1 MFKVVD
7 SAVPIACWS
16 CSIGHNDS
24 TLFCPHCSKIQPPPG
39 GDYFSVFGLHP
50 KLNLDLPALEH
61 EFHRLSRKLHPDRF
75 ARSEE
80 NEKQWS
86 LADTALLNDAYRTLK
101 DPLRRTEYLLKLEGA
116 EIGEEHIGK
125 ERKDTSRAPADLL
138 EEVFELNMQL
148 EEMRAAR
155 TAGATDS
162 ALHSSDEDLSLH
174 PSEQRSLIGDP
185 EPLGTSELQVS
196 LEQAKRKFDVLLEA
210 VDEDLR
216 DAWQAWDSG
225 DAATRLSSQKR
236 MVALLDRR
244 RYISNLVRD
253 VNEVLGA

>member
-1 MFKVVD
+1 MLKVLD
-7 SAVPIACWS
+7 SAVPVACWS
-16 CSIGHNDS
+16 CAVAHNEVM
-24 TLFCPHCSKIQPPPG
+24 LFCPHCSKIQPPPG
-39 GDYFSVFGLHP
+39 GNYFSVFGLEP
-50 KLNLDLPALEH
+50 RLNLDLTELEH

-75 ARSEE
+75 ARADE

-101 DPLRRTEYLLKLEGA
+101 EPLRRTEYLLKLAGS
-116 EIGEEHIGK
+116 EIGEEQSSK
-125 ERKDTSRAPADLL
+125 DRKDPSRVPADLL

-155 TAGATDS
+155 ATGK
-162 ALHSSDEDLSLH
+162 A
-174 PSEQRSLIGDP
+174 DP
-185 EPLGTSELQVS
+185 DLQVS
-196 LEQAKRKFDVLLEA
+196 LEQAKRKFDQLMEA

-216 DAWQAWDSG
+216 GEWNLWDEG
-225 DAATRLSSQKR
+225 DAGARASAQRR

-244 RYISNLVRD
+244 RYLSNLVRD

>member
-1 MFKVVD
+1 MFKVLD

-16 CSIGHNDS
+16 CSVGHDDS

-39 GDYFSVFGLHP
+39 GDYYSVFGLER

-75 ARSEE
+75 ARAPE

-101 DPLRRTEYLLKLEGA
+101 NPLRRTEYLLKLEGS
-116 EIGEEHIGK
+116 EIGADRESK
-125 ERKDTSRAPADLL
+125 EQKSARAPADLL

-148 EEMRAAR
+148 EELRMVHRA
-155 TAGATDS
+155 GS
-162 ALHSSDEDLSLH
+162 EDLELKASLV
-174 PSEQRSLIGDP
+174 D
-185 EPLGTSELQVS
+185 
-196 LEQAKRKFDVLLEA
+196 AKETFDGLLEA
-210 VDEDLR
+210 VDEELR
-216 DAWQAWDSG
+216 AEWKAWDEG
-225 DAATRLSSQKR
+225 DKVARRAAQKR

-244 RYISNLVRD
+244 RYLGNLVRD
-253 VNEVLGA
+253 VTETLGD